1 MCLPFGR
8 RKKQAQVYDYHPQPA
23 MGYAAKHY
31 NYGYPKKYKKHRKY
45 AHVGEG
51 AGHVGGFW
59 GDYGFGG
66 GDGGGWGGDGGG
78 GCSGGDGGGGGGC
91 S

>member
-8 RKKQAQVYDYHPQPA
+8 KKKQQVYDYHPQPA
-23 MGYAAKHY
+23 MGSAAKHY

-45 AHVGEG
+45 
-51 AGHVGGFW
+51 GHVGDGVGSMAGFW
-59 GDYGFGG
+59 ADGGFGG
-66 GDGGGWGGDGGG
+66 SDGGGSG